1 MDGVR
6 AYADVITKF
15 FRIHRFSIFF
25 SYGAPLAC
33 GSSATNL
40 HLYHEARSGHVG
52 LLVSPCPCVYA
63 PNTVSDRNLFFNR
76 LHTFFLSP
84 GDLILGGDFNC
95 IDSDLDR
102 LHIKSDFSADKRCLS
117 ALKSDFCLVD
127 VFRKQNPKAISFT
140 WSNKDFSQA
149 SRLDRFYISS
159 SLLQSVRGNKCF
171 PCSLSDH
178 DFVDLFISPV
188 NVSLHGSGLWK
199 FNCSLLSDNDFIDTM
214 TLLITSEKE
223 KIPLFDSLEGWWD
236 NLKIQI
242 RRACI
247 DFSSRKRRQLLSERN
262 SLTKRL
268 LRAKS
273 AVFAGDR
280 GQITNVNKLES
291 ALEAVIN
298 NECEGAKVRSR
309 ARWIEEGEKP
319 TRFFFRLERKRA
331 EKNIFE
337 SLFNE
342 SGEEKF
348 SHNDIELILVDFYKA
363 LFSKDSLNMQIQT
376 QIIDDLDLSLSDLE
390 REQCEGLF
398 TKDELSAALKG
409 LQTGKSPGSDGLPV
423 EFYSVFWDLLCDPLL
438 AVLNDCFRAGSLC
451 ASQREALLRL
461 IYKKDDKRL
470 AKNWRPISLL
480 NCDYKLASKII
491 TDRLKQVMP
500 SIVHSDQTCSVINR
514 SIFSNLHLI
523 RDTLDMINKTD
534 ETGILV
540 TLDQM
545 KAFDRVDHDFL
556 MRVLSKF
563 GFGPSFC
570 RWVSIFYSNVFSRI
584 ICNGKLSTP
593 VFLERGVRQGCPLSP
608 LLYVLTSE
616 VLANQIRKNP
626 AIEGF
631 LLPGTGGL
639 QFKISQYADD
649 ATNFVK
655 NERSL
660 CHLLET
666 VNKYERG
673 SGAKLNTSKSEAI
686 WLGRWRANG
695 ASPFGLQWVNKLK
708 ILGVHFSNGLVN
720 VDEDNWRCKLDK
732 LKRTLG
738 LWSQRDLSFLGR
750 GMILNVLGASK
761 FWHVAKVLPPPKWVS
776 VEYKR
781 AVWPFIWKSKSE
793 TVSRARCVAP
803 IARGGLNIVDFETKC
818 SSLRL
823 SSLSG
828 YREGFGTCKWH
839 FLARYFFGNRFS
851 NLDPSFDFSSRSI
864 PLSSEPSAFYRNC
877 LSLLSSL
884 RSKHGSLPADFS
896 CKNLYNLLLDVPS
909 ASPRSSGFW
918 AASLKRPMNR
928 WAAVW
933 RKSRLKLIENKKTD
947 LLWLII
953 HRAIKVRYAL
963 KTWGYKLKSDKCA
976 LCSQVET
983 IDHCFLFCPRVRAVW
998 NYFTPHLSRLST
1010 SPFSVNSSCI
1020 FFPFSSRTSSP
1031 SFSLYC
1037 YLIATIL
1044 FWIWQTRS
1052 LATFRNSVL
1061 NFNQI
1066 VNLIKKDVSCRILCA
1081 KQDEKENF
1089 WSTSNVLCKISD
1101 ANSISF
1107 FPHCP

>member
-1 MDGVR
+1 M
-6 AYADVITKF
+6 
-15 FRIHRFSIFF
+15 
-25 SYGAPLAC
+25 
-33 GSSATNL
+33 
-40 HLYHEARSGHVG
+40 
-52 LLVSPCPCVYA
+52 
-63 PNTVSDRNLFFNR
+63 
-76 LHTFFLSP
+76 
-84 GDLILGGDFNC
+84 
-95 IDSDLDR
+95 
-102 LHIKSDFSADKRCLS
+102 HIKSDFSADKRCLS

-188 NVSLHGSGLWK
+188 NVSLHGSGVWK
-199 FNCSLLSDNDFIDTM
+199 FNCSLLSDTDFINTM
-214 TLLITSEKE
+214 TVLITSEKE

-242 RRACI
+242 RRTCI

-280 GQITNVNKLES
+280 SQIANVNKLES

-673 SGAKLNTSKSEAI
+673 SGAKLNTSKSEAM
-686 WLGRWRANG
+686 W
-695 ASPFGLQWVNKLK
+695 
-708 ILGVHFSNGLVN
+708 
-720 VDEDNWRCKLDK
+720 
-732 LKRTLG
+732 
-738 LWSQRDLSFLGR
+738 
-750 GMILNVLGASK
+750 
-761 FWHVAKVLPPPKWVS
+761 
-776 VEYKR
+776 
-781 AVWPFIWKSKSE
+781 
-793 TVSRARCVAP
+793 
-803 IARGGLNIVDFETKC
+803 
-818 SSLRL
+818 
-823 SSLSG
+823 
-828 YREGFGTCKWH
+828 
-839 FLARYFFGNRFS
+839 
-851 NLDPSFDFSSRSI
+851 
-864 PLSSEPSAFYRNC
+864 
-877 LSLLSSL
+877 
-884 RSKHGSLPADFS
+884 
-896 CKNLYNLLLDVPS
+896 
-909 ASPRSSGFW
+909 
-918 AASLKRPMNR
+918 
-928 WAAVW
+928 
-933 RKSRLKLIENKKTD
+933 
-947 LLWLII
+947 
-953 HRAIKVRYAL
+953 
-963 KTWGYKLKSDKCA
+963 
-976 LCSQVET
+976 
-983 IDHCFLFCPRVRAVW
+983 
-998 NYFTPHLSRLST
+998 LSRK
-1010 SPFSVNSSCI
+1010 I
-1020 FFPFSSRTSSP
+1020 
-1031 SFSLYC
+1031 
-1037 YLIATIL
+1037 
-1044 FWIWQTRS
+1044 
-1052 LATFRNSVL
+1052 VL
-1061 NFNQI
+1061 R
-1066 VNLIKKDVSCRILCA
+1066 D
-1081 KQDEKENF
+1081 
-1089 WSTSNVLCKISD
+1089 
-1101 ANSISF
+1101 
-1107 FPHCP
+1107 

>member
-1 MDGVR
+1 M
-6 AYADVITKF
+6 
-15 FRIHRFSIFF
+15 
-25 SYGAPLAC
+25 
-33 GSSATNL
+33 
-40 HLYHEARSGHVG
+40 
-52 LLVSPCPCVYA
+52 
-63 PNTVSDRNLFFNR
+63 SDRKLFFNR

-95 IDSDLDR
+95 IDSELDR
-102 LHIKSDFSADKRCLS
+102 LHIKSDFSADKRCLL

-127 VFRKQNPKAISFT
+127 VFRKQNPKALSFT

-171 PCSLSDH
+171 PCPLSDH
-178 DFVDLFISPV
+178 DFVDLFISPA
-188 NVSLHGSGLWK
+188 NVSLHGSGVWK
-199 FNCSLLSDNDFIDTM
+199 FNCSLLSDNDFINTM
-214 TLLITSEKE
+214 TVLITSEKE

-242 RRACI
+242 RRTCI

-280 GQITNVNKLES
+280 NKISNVNKLES

-348 SHNDIELILVDFYKA
+348 SHDDIELVLVHFYKA

-423 EFYSVFWDLLCDPLL
+423 EFYSAFWDLLCDPLL
-438 AVLNDCFRAGSLC
+438 SVLNDCFRVGSPC

-500 SIVHSDQTCSVINR
+500 SIVHPDQTCSVINR

-593 VFLERGVRQGCPLSP
+593 VFLGRGVRQGCPLSP

-616 VLANQIRKNP
+616 VLSNQIRKNP
-626 AIEGF
+626 MIEGF

-639 QFKISQYADD
+639 QFKVSQYADD

-673 SGAKLNTSKSEAI
+673 SGARLNTSKSEAM

-708 ILGVHFSNGLVN
+708 ILGVYFSNGLVS

-761 FWHVAKVLPPPKWVS
+761 FWHVAKVLPPPQNGFPLNTN
-776 VEYKR
+776 EL
-781 AVWPFIWKSKSE
+781 F
-793 TVSRARCVAP
+793 
-803 IARGGLNIVDFETKC
+803 GL
-818 SSLRL
+818 
-823 SSLSG
+823 LSG
-828 YREGFGTCKWH
+828 
-839 FLARYFFGNRFS
+839 NQ
-851 NLDPSFDFSSRSI
+851 N
-864 PLSSEPSAFYRNC
+864 
-877 LSLLSSL
+877 
-884 RSKHGSLPADFS
+884 
-896 CKNLYNLLLDVPS
+896 
-909 ASPRSSGFW
+909 
-918 AASLKRPMNR
+918 
-928 WAAVW
+928 
-933 RKSRLKLIENKKTD
+933 LKL
-947 LLWLII
+947 
-953 HRAIKVRYAL
+953 
-963 KTWGYKLKSDKCA
+963 
-976 LCSQVET
+976 
-983 IDHCFLFCPRVRAVW
+983 
-998 NYFTPHLSRLST
+998 
-1010 SPFSVNSSCI
+1010 
-1020 FFPFSSRTSSP
+1020 
-1031 SFSLYC
+1031 
-1037 YLIATIL
+1037 
-1044 FWIWQTRS
+1044 
-1052 LATFRNSVL
+1052 
-1061 NFNQI
+1061 
-1066 VNLIKKDVSCRILCA
+1066 
-1081 KQDEKENF
+1081 
-1089 WSTSNVLCKISD
+1089 
-1101 ANSISF
+1101 
-1107 FPHCP
+1107 

>member
-1 MDGVR
+1 M
-6 AYADVITKF
+6 
-15 FRIHRFSIFF
+15 
-25 SYGAPLAC
+25 
-33 GSSATNL
+33 
-40 HLYHEARSGHVG
+40 
-52 LLVSPCPCVYA
+52 
-63 PNTVSDRNLFFNR
+63 SDRKLFFNR

-95 IDSDLDR
+95 IDSELDR
-102 LHIKSDFSADKRCLS
+102 LHIKSDFSADKRCLL

-127 VFRKQNPKAISFT
+127 VFRKQNPKALSFT

-178 DFVDLFISPV
+178 DFVDLFISPA
-188 NVSLHGSGLWK
+188 NVSLHGSGVWK
-199 FNCSLLSDNDFIDTM
+199 FNCSLLSDNDFINTM
-214 TLLITSEKE
+214 TVLITSEKE

-242 RRACI
+242 RRTCI

-280 GQITNVNKLES
+280 NQVSNVNKLES

-331 EKNIFE
+331 EKNIFK

-348 SHNDIELILVDFYKA
+348 SRDDIELVLVDFYKA

-423 EFYSVFWDLLCDPLL
+423 EFYSAFWDLLCDPLL
-438 AVLNDCFRAGSLC
+438 SVLNDCFRVGSLC

-500 SIVHSDQTCSVINR
+500 SIVHADQTCSVINR

-523 RDTLDMINKTD
+523 RDTLDMIDKTD

-593 VFLERGVRQGCPLSP
+593 VFLGRGVRQGCPLSP

-616 VLANQIRKNP
+616 VLSNQIRKNP

-639 QFKISQYADD
+639 QFKVSQYADD

-673 SGAKLNTSKSEAI
+673 PGAKLNTSKSGAM

-708 ILGVHFSNGLVN
+708 ILGVYFSNELVN
-720 VDEDNWRCKLDK
+720 VHEDNRRRKLDK

-738 LWSQRDLSFLGR
+738 MWSQRDLSFLGR
-750 GMILNVLGASK
+750 SMILNVLGASK
-761 FWHVAKVLPPPKWVS
+761 FWHVAKVLPPQNGFRLNTN
-776 VEYKR
+776 EL
-781 AVWPFIWKSKSE
+781 F
-793 TVSRARCVAP
+793 
-803 IARGGLNIVDFETKC
+803 GL
-818 SSLRL
+818 
-823 SSLSG
+823 LSG
-828 YREGFGTCKWH
+828 
-839 FLARYFFGNRFS
+839 NQ
-851 NLDPSFDFSSRSI
+851 N
-864 PLSSEPSAFYRNC
+864 
-877 LSLLSSL
+877 
-884 RSKHGSLPADFS
+884 
-896 CKNLYNLLLDVPS
+896 
-909 ASPRSSGFW
+909 
-918 AASLKRPMNR
+918 
-928 WAAVW
+928 
-933 RKSRLKLIENKKTD
+933 LKL
-947 LLWLII
+947 
-953 HRAIKVRYAL
+953 
-963 KTWGYKLKSDKCA
+963 
-976 LCSQVET
+976 
-983 IDHCFLFCPRVRAVW
+983 
-998 NYFTPHLSRLST
+998 
-1010 SPFSVNSSCI
+1010 
-1020 FFPFSSRTSSP
+1020 
-1031 SFSLYC
+1031 
-1037 YLIATIL
+1037 
-1044 FWIWQTRS
+1044 
-1052 LATFRNSVL
+1052 
-1061 NFNQI
+1061 
-1066 VNLIKKDVSCRILCA
+1066 
-1081 KQDEKENF
+1081 
-1089 WSTSNVLCKISD
+1089 
-1101 ANSISF
+1101 
-1107 FPHCP
+1107 

>member
-1 MDGVR
+1 
-6 AYADVITKF
+6 
-15 FRIHRFSIFF
+15 
-25 SYGAPLAC
+25 
-33 GSSATNL
+33 
-40 HLYHEARSGHVG
+40 
-52 LLVSPCPCVYA
+52 
-63 PNTVSDRNLFFNR
+63 
-76 LHTFFLSP
+76 
-84 GDLILGGDFNC
+84 
-95 IDSDLDR
+95 
-102 LHIKSDFSADKRCLS
+102 
-117 ALKSDFCLVD
+117 
-127 VFRKQNPKAISFT
+127 
-140 WSNKDFSQA
+140 
-149 SRLDRFYISS
+149 
-159 SLLQSVRGNKCF
+159 
-171 PCSLSDH
+171 
-178 DFVDLFISPV
+178 
-188 NVSLHGSGLWK
+188 
-199 FNCSLLSDNDFIDTM
+199 M
-214 TLLITSEKE
+214 TLS
-223 KIPLFDSLEGWWD
+223 LFWLT
-236 NLKIQI
+236 
-242 RRACI
+242 
-247 DFSSRKRRQLLSERN
+247 F
-262 SLTKRL
+262 TKRYS
-268 LRAKS
+268 LR
-273 AVFAGDR
+273 
-280 GQITNVNKLES
+280 
-291 ALEAVIN
+291 
-298 NECEGAKVRSR
+298 
-309 ARWIEEGEKP
+309 
-319 TRFFFRLERKRA
+319 
-331 EKNIFE
+331 
-337 SLFNE
+337 
-342 SGEEKF
+342 
-348 SHNDIELILVDFYKA
+348 
-363 LFSKDSLNMQIQT
+363 IQT
-376 QIIDDLDLSLSDLE
+376 EIIDDLDLSLSDAE

-398 TKDELSAALKG
+398 TKDELFAALKG
-409 LQTGKSPGSDGLPV
+409 LQTGKSPGSDGLPIQ
-423 EFYSVFWDLLCDPLL
+423 FYSAFWDLLCDPLL
-438 AVLNDCFRAGSLC
+438 SVLNDCFRVGSLC
-451 ASQREALLRL
+451 ASQREALWRL
-461 IYKKDDKRL
+461 VYKKDDKRL

-491 TDRLKQVMP
+491 TDRLRQVMP
-500 SIVHSDQTCSVINR
+500 SIVHSDQTCSVVGR
-514 SIFSNLHLI
+514 SIFSNLHLV

-545 KAFDRVDHDFL
+545 EAFDRVDHEFL
-556 MRVLSKF
+556 MRVLTKF

-593 VFLERGVRQGCPLSP
+593 VFLGRGVRQGCPLSP

-616 VLANQIRKNP
+616 VLASQIRKNP

-639 QFKISQYADD
+639 QFKVSQYADN

-673 SGAKLNTSKSEAI
+673 SGAKLNTSKSEAM

-708 ILGVHFSNGLVN
+708 ILGVYFSNGLVN

-750 GMILNVLGASK
+750 GMILNVLGASR

-828 YREGFGTCKWH
+828 YREGFVTCKWH

-864 PLSSEPSAFYRNC
+864 SLSSEPSAFYRNC

-884 RSKHGSLPADFS
+884 RSKQGSLPADFS
-896 CKNLYNLLLDVPS
+896 FKNLYSVLLDLPS

-918 AASLKRPMNR
+918 AASLKRPINR

-963 KTWGYKLKSDKCA
+963 KTCGYKVKSDKCA

-983 IDHCFLFCPRVRAVW
+983 IEHCFLFCPRVRAVW
-998 NYFTPHLSRLST
+998 NYFTPYLSRLSN
-1010 SPFSVNSSCI
+1010 SPFSVDSSCI
-1020 FFPFSSRTSSP
+1020 FFPFSSRASSP

-1037 YLIATIL
+1037 YLMATVL
-1044 FWIWQTRS
+1044 FWIWQTGN

-1061 NFNQI
+1061 NVNQI
-1066 VNLIKKDVSCRILCA
+1066 VNLIKKDISCRILCA

-1089 WSTSNVLCKISD
+1089 
-1101 ANSISF
+1101 
-1107 FPHCP
+1107 

>member
-1 MDGVR
+1 M
-6 AYADVITKF
+6 
-15 FRIHRFSIFF
+15 
-25 SYGAPLAC
+25 
-33 GSSATNL
+33 
-40 HLYHEARSGHVG
+40 
-52 LLVSPCPCVYA
+52 
-63 PNTVSDRNLFFNR
+63 SDRKLFFNR

-95 IDSDLDR
+95 IDSELDR
-102 LHIKSDFSADKRCLS
+102 LHIKSDFSADKRCLL

-127 VFRKQNPKAISFT
+127 VFRKQNPKALVFT

-178 DFVDLFISPV
+178 DFVDLFISPA
-188 NVSLHGSGLWK
+188 NISLHGSGVWK
-199 FNCSLLSDNDFIDTM
+199 FNCSLLSDNDFINTM
-214 TLLITSEKE
+214 TVLITSEKE

-242 RRACI
+242 RRTCI

-280 GQITNVNKLES
+280 NQISNVNKLES
-291 ALEAVIN
+291 ALEAVIS

-348 SHNDIELILVDFYKA
+348 SHDDIELVLVDFYKA

-423 EFYSVFWDLLCDPLL
+423 EFYSAFWDLLCDPLL
-438 AVLNDCFRAGSLC
+438 SVLNNCFRVGSLC

-500 SIVHSDQTCSVINR
+500 SIVHSDQTCSVVNR

-523 RDTLDMINKTD
+523 RDTLDMINITD
-534 ETGILV
+534 QTKILV

-631 LLPGTGGL
+631 LLPGAGSL

-666 VNKYERG
+666 VKKYERG
-673 SGAKLNTSKSEAI
+673 SGAKLNTTKSQAM

-695 ASPFGLQWVNKLK
+695 ASPFGLQWVSKLK
-708 ILGVHFSNGLVN
+708 ILGVYFSNGLVN

-761 FWHVAKVLPPPKWVS
+761 FWHVAKVLSPPKWVS
-776 VEYKR
+776 TEYKR

-823 SSLSG
+823 SGLSG

-839 FLARYFFGNRFS
+839 FLARYFFGNRFT

-884 RSKHGSLPADFS
+884 RCKHGSLPADFS
-896 CKNLYNLLLDVPS
+896 CKNLYSLLLDLPS
-909 ASPRSSGFW
+909 AAPRSSGFW

-928 WAAVW
+928 WTAVW

-983 IDHCFLFCPRVRAVW
+983 IEHCFLFCPRARAVW
-998 NYFTPHLSRLST
+998 RHFSPYLSRLST
-1010 SPFSVNSSCI
+1010 SRFSVNSSCI
-1020 FFPFSSRTSSP
+1020 FFPFSSHASSP

-1037 YLIATIL
+1037 YVIATVL
-1044 FWIWQTRS
+1044 FWIWQTRN

-1061 NFNQI
+1061 NADQI
-1066 VNLIKKDVSCRILCA
+1066 VNLIKKDISCRILCA

-1089 WSTSNVLCKISD
+1089 WSTGSILCKISD
-1101 ANSISF
+1101 TRSISF
-1107 FPHCP
+1107 FP

>member
-1 MDGVR
+1 
-6 AYADVITKF
+6 
-15 FRIHRFSIFF
+15 
-25 SYGAPLAC
+25 
-33 GSSATNL
+33 
-40 HLYHEARSGHVG
+40 
-52 LLVSPCPCVYA
+52 
-63 PNTVSDRNLFFNR
+63 
-76 LHTFFLSP
+76 
-84 GDLILGGDFNC
+84 
-95 IDSDLDR
+95 
-102 LHIKSDFSADKRCLS
+102 
-117 ALKSDFCLVD
+117 
-127 VFRKQNPKAISFT
+127 
-140 WSNKDFSQA
+140 
-149 SRLDRFYISS
+149 
-159 SLLQSVRGNKCF
+159 
-171 PCSLSDH
+171 
-178 DFVDLFISPV
+178 
-188 NVSLHGSGLWK
+188 
-199 FNCSLLSDNDFIDTM
+199 M
-214 TLLITSEKE
+214 TSLITAEKE
-223 KIPLFDSLEGWWD
+223 KIPVFTSLGAWWD

-242 RRACI
+242 HRTCI
-247 DFSSRKRRQLLSERN
+247 DFSSRKRKKLLSERN

-280 GQITNVNKLES
+280 DQISNVNKLES
-291 ALEAVIN
+291 ALEVVIN
-298 NECEGAKVRSR
+298 NECEGAKIRSR

-331 EKNIFE
+331 EKSIFE

-348 SHNDIELILVDFYKA
+348 SHNEIELILVDFYKA

-376 QIIDDLDLSLSDLE
+376 EIIDDLDLSLSDSE
-390 REQCEGLF
+390 REQCEGLL
-398 TKDELSAALKG
+398 TKEELSAALKG

-423 EFYSVFWDLLCDPLL
+423 EFYSAFCDLLCNPLL
-438 AVLNDCFRAGSLC
+438 SALNECFWAGSLC

-480 NCDYKLASKII
+480 NCDYKLASKTI

-500 SIVHSDQTCSVINR
+500 SIVHSDQTCSVVKR
-514 SIFSNLHLI
+514 SIFSKLHLI
-523 RDTLDMINKTD
+523 RDTLDMINITD

-570 RWVSIFYSNVFSRI
+570 RWISIFYSDVFSRI

-593 VFLERGVRQGCPLSP
+593 VFLERGVRQGCPLSS

-631 LLPGTGGL
+631 LLPEAGSL

-666 VNKYERG
+666 VKKYKRG
-673 SGAKLNTSKSEAI
+673 SGAKLNTTKSEAM

-695 ASPFGLQWVNKLK
+695 ASPYGLQWVNKLE
-708 ILGVHFSNGLVN
+708 ILGVYFSNGLVN

-803 IARGGLNIVDFETKC
+803 IARGGVNIVDFETKC

-828 YREGFGTCKWH
+828 YQEGFRTCKWH
-839 FLARYFFGNRFS
+839 FLARYFFGNRFT
-851 NLDPSFDFSSRSI
+851 NLDPIFDFSSRSI

-884 RSKHGSLPADFS
+884 HSKHGSLPADFS
-896 CKNLYNLLLDVPS
+896 CKNLYSLLLDLPS
-909 ASPRSSGFW
+909 TAPRSSSFW
-918 AASLKRPMNR
+918 AASLKRPMNW

-947 LLWLII
+947 ILWLTI

-983 IDHCFLFCPRVRAVW
+983 IEHCFVFALECALCGGTLRLICLASLLPLSLL
-998 NYFTPHLSRLST
+998 TP
-1010 SPFSVNSSCI
+1010 CI
-1020 FFPFSSRTSSP
+1020 FFPFSSHASSP

-1037 YLIATIL
+1037 YLIATVL
-1044 FWIWQTRS
+1044 FWIWQTRN
-1052 LATFRNSVL
+1052 LATFG
-1061 NFNQI
+1061 
-1066 VNLIKKDVSCRILCA
+1066 IL
-1081 KQDEKENF
+1081 F
-1089 WSTSNVLCKISD
+1089 
-1101 ANSISF
+1101 
-1107 FPHCP
+1107 